1 MKHVTSWNL
10 CWTTHMWH
18 VTSWDLCWTTHMWH
32 VTSWDL
38 CWTTHMWHV
47 ALCFFVD
54 RKMWHGTWWNLC
66 RTTHI
71 WHVTS
76 CDLCWTTHMRR
87 VMLWNMCWHW
97 KILHD
102 TLWTLRSH
110 KNMLHVTSTDMGY
123 VLSRTKFLALYPLQS
138 KDTRIIHNCYYTWG
152 NGNGDLYKGKTC
164 FKQLAKDFKLSHSDE
179 KASAKKMEQPK
190 TKKREKHKSVVKI
203 TTS

>member
-1 MKHVTSWNL
+1 MEFVLNYTHVTCYVMGFVLNY
-10 CWTTHMWH
+10 TH
-18 VTSWDLCWTTHMWH
+18 VTCYVMGFVLNYTH
-32 VTSWDL
+32 VTR
-38 CWTTHMWHV
+38 CFV
-47 ALCFFVD
+47 FFVD

-190 TKKREKHKSVVKI
+190 TKKGRNIKAW
-203 TTS
+203 